1 MVKTV
6 AAKSSM
12 AKGKVAML
20 VILYVMAVLIMLLG
34 AGFSIYCMITGAQMN
49 VMSSTIPGFVFGMV
63 ILFLGVRYFMSLS
76 KLRDEVMKSTG
87 FSWSNFR
94 KEKASHS

>member
-1 MVKTV
+1 MEKAV

-12 AKGKVAML
+12 AKGKVVML
-20 VILYVMAVLIMLLG
+20 AILYVMSVLIMLLG
-34 AGFSIYCMITGAQMN
+34 AGFGIYSMITGVQMN

-63 ILFLGVRYFMSLS
+63 NLFLGIRYFMSLS
-76 KLRDEVMKSTG
+76 KLRDEVMKSSG

-94 KEKASHS
+94 KEKTSRS